1 MSPHADSDEN
11 LPVNTSEASDAP
23 PARPARRWPL
33 MLAMALAALGLGLW
47 WWMSRGYESTDDAFI
62 QADITLVA
70 PRIAG
75 TVVRVPISD
84 NQIVEAGALLFELD
98 PADHEAR
105 LRQVSADLSA
115 AQARVQVARAE
126 LDMTRT
132 RAPAALAQAAAAVRS
147 ARANADKAAADE
159 RRYEALYAKDQI
171 PRQLMEQARSSHRAL
186 QAEAEGMQAGMRGAQ
201 TLTQQIAAQEAAL
214 KSAEAAVAQAQAAR
228 DHAALQLG
236 YCRVTAPVAGR
247 VTRKNV
253 LPGSQVQVGAPVL
266 ALVGDQPW
274 VVANFKETQ
283 LEDLRIG
290 QPVEIEVDAYPGR
303 RFGGRVD
310 SLQSGTGS
318 VFSLLPPENA
328 SGNFVK
334 VVQRVPVKLVFDPA
348 PDPALHLVPG
358 MSVIPRVDL
367 REQGGARLVAAPP

>member
-11 LPVNTSEASDAP
+11 LPMNTSEASDAP
-23 PARPARRWPL
+23 PATPARRWPL
-33 MLAMALAALGLGLW
+33 MLVVALAALGLGLW

-115 AQARVQVARAE
+115 AQARFQVARAE

-147 ARANADKAAADE
+147 ARANADNAAADE

-186 QAEAEGMQAGMRGAQ
+186 RAAAEGMQAGMRGAQ

-228 DHAALQLG
+228 DQAALQLG

-253 LPGSQVQVGAPVL
+253 LPGSQVQVGAPAL

-303 RFGGRVD
+303 RFGGRVE

-318 VFSLLPPENA
+318 VFSLLPTENA

>member
-1 MSPHADSDEN
+1 MSLQAESDEN
-11 LPVNTSEASDAP
+11 LPVKTSEAADVP
-23 PARPARRWPL
+23 PAASARRWPL
-33 MLAMALAALGLGLW
+33 MLVVALAALGLGLW
-47 WWMSRGYESTDDAFI
+47 WWMGRGYEYTDDAFI
-62 QADITLVA
+62 QADITLIA

-84 NQIVEAGALLFELD
+84 NQIVAAGALLFELD

-171 PRQLMEQARSSHRAL
+171 PRQLMEQARSSHLAL
-186 QAEAEGMQAGMRGAQ
+186 QAEAEGVQAGMRGAQ

-214 KSAEAAVAQAQAAR
+214 ESAEAAVAQAQAAR
-228 DHAALQLG
+228 DQAALQLG

-253 LPGSQVQVGAPVL
+253 LAGSQVQIGAPVL

-303 RFGGRVD
+303 RFRGRVD

-348 PDPALHLVPG
+348 PDPALHLAPG

-367 REQGGARLVAAPP
+367 REQGGTRLVTAPP